1 MREVSNQA
9 SKQCSQ
15 VSHVALQLDKLEHD
29 LRKNIGYHNQLD
41 RIVDLFGD
49 PRKTISVPFQ
59 FFYDLHREQ
68 EREVVKLAEKVR
80 HAEALAQKFAHET
93 LKKQSLAES
102 GNLVDGDLDQV
113 SLRDKI
119 YQVCSMLYE
128 MQNRAG
134 YNLALLESKVTAVR
148 KDFTMAMLTSSRRAW
163 ETEDSID

>member
-1 MREVSNQA
+1 M
-9 SKQCSQ
+9 
-15 VSHVALQLDKLEHD
+15 
-29 LRKNIGYHNQLD
+29 
-41 RIVDLFGD
+41 
-49 PRKTISVPFQ
+49 
-59 FFYDLHREQ
+59 
-68 EREVVKLAEKVR
+68 
-80 HAEALAQKFAHET
+80 
-93 LKKQSLAES
+93 AES

-148 KDFTMAMLTSSRRAW
+148 KDFTMAMLSSSRRAW